1 MNNSLLEAQVG
12 GNATAGPLPAVPGA
26 FVPEGR
32 LATLLPGTDAVRQA
46 IPLATG
52 QAPRPRCVPDAAW
65 APGEQSAR
73 RQDSTA
79 KYFTAKYIY
88 MTHIAAGGGDSGSHP
103 AWDPV

>member
-26 FVPEGR
+26 FVPDG
-32 LATLLPGTDAVRQA
+32 LPATLLPGTDAVRQA

-65 APGEQSAR
+65 ALGEQSAR

-79 KYFTAKYIY
+79 MYIY
-88 MTHIAAGGGDSGSHP
+88 MTHVAALGGDDSGSHP

>member
-1 MNNSLLEAQVG
+1 VPEVNNSLLEAQVG
-12 GNATAGPLPAVPGA
+12 GNAIAGPLFAVPGA
-26 FVPEGR
+26 HLPDGL
-32 LATLLPGTDAVRQA
+32 LATLLPGADVVRQA

-65 APGEQSAR
+65 ALGEQSAR

-79 KYFTAKYIY
+79 KYIY
-88 MTHIAAGGGDSGSHP
+88 MTPVAALGGDDSGSHP